1 MVMSQ
6 YNFYSSLLNQ
16 KLYSPSRTYDL
27 ISYPRKNTKYFE
39 TYQNYLINIVK
50 KNNIKK
56 IYIFEPFSNYN
67 VNERIFNYIPENCFI
82 KVRPNNH
89 FLILEKTECNE
100 LK

>member
-1 MVMSQ
+1 MSQ

-16 KLYSPSRTYDL
+16 KLYSPSRTYDS
-27 ISYPRKNTKYFE
+27 ISYPRKNSKYFE
-39 TYQNYLINIVK
+39 AYQNYLINMVK

-67 VNERIFNYIPENCFI
+67 VNERIFNYIPENCFKKI
-82 KVRPNNH
+82 RPNNH
-89 FLILEKTECNE
+89 FLILETKGCSE